1 MVSLTVKVVV
11 KCRNDGKI
19 LRKEFLMV
27 GIMSPVEQKELQIN
41 SISYGKL
48 TWTNIERPSVNEVKY
63 LDQHFNF
70 HPLNLDD
77 VLSQVQRPKIDEYDD
92 HLFIVLHFPV
102 FDKKNRITRPSEV
115 DIFIGEDYV
124 VTVHC
129 SANLKPL
136 TKFFRECQ
144 LHEENRKTFLGRG
157 SGFLLY
163 HILDR
168 LVSYCFPILNKI
180 TESIDDIEDIIF
192 TKPVPET
199 VRQISL
205 IRRDLIS
212 FRRVIRPQISVIENL
227 EEEDYP
233 FLKEEQE
240 IYFGDVADHI
250 RKIWDGL
257 EDSKEVV
264 DGLAETS
271 NWLTSN
277 RIQEIMRVLT
287 IVMAVIAPA
296 TLVTGFFGM
305 NIPIPGGLEHGS
317 LLAFA
322 ILLSIIIL
330 LGLGMFIY
338 LRHRR
343 WI

>member
-1 MVSLTVKVVV
+1 MRLVKE
-11 KCRNDGKI
+11 
-19 LRKEFLMV
+19 KEV
-27 GIMSPVEQKELQIN
+27 NIS
-41 SISYGKL
+41 SISEGKL
-48 TWTNIERPSVNEVKY
+48 TWIYMEKPSANEVEF
-63 LDQHFNF
+63 LARNFNF

-77 VLSQVQRPKIDEYDD
+77 VLSRIQRPKIDEYED

-102 FDKKNRITRPSEV
+102 FDKGNRITRSSEV
-115 DIFIGEDYV
+115 NIFIGENYI

-129 SANLKPL
+129 DANLKPL
-136 TKFFRECQ
+136 AKFFRECQ
-144 LHEENRKTFLGRG
+144 IHKESREAYLGR
-157 SGFLLY
+157 SSAFLLY

-168 LVSYCFPILNKI
+168 LVNYCFPILGKV

-192 TKPVPET
+192 TKTVPET

-212 FRRVIRPQISVIENL
+212 FRRVVRPQMAVIETL
-227 EEEDYP
+227 EKEEYP
-233 FLKEEQE
+233 FFKEEQE
-240 IYFGDVADHI
+240 IYFGDIADHV

-257 EDSKEVV
+257 EDCKEVV

-296 TLVTGFFGM
+296 TLITGFMGM
-305 NIPIPGGLEHGS
+305 NIPLPGGESSS
-317 LLAFA
+317 LLPFG
-322 ILLSIIIL
+322 ILFSSIVLIGI
-330 LGLGMFIY
+330 GMFLY